1 MKKKQSG
8 FTLVELVTTVT
19 IVGVLAAVAIP
30 RFANLNADARASVI
44 RNTADAMRLA
54 NDSIYS
60 KASSANILNLSSGAT
75 GASITLG
82 GQSITTHFGYAA
94 NATELY
100 KALVANP
107 DLAVGTADTTDI
119 GTDGLAYNSN
129 YTDLTATSDAG
140 PDGTV
145 YHKKAQ
151 TATDCEVGYTQAE
164 STNVAPRV
172 LTVVRDCS

>member
-19 IVGVLAAVAIP
+19 IVGVLAAVALP

-54 NDSIYS
+54 NDSIFA

-75 GASITLG
+75 GASVTLG

-94 NATELY
+94 NATQLY

-107 DLAVGTADTTDI
+107 DLEVGTADTTDI
-119 GTDGLAYNSN
+119 GSDGLAYNSS
-129 YTDLTATSDAG
+129 YADIAATTDAG

-151 TATDCEVGYTQAE
+151 TGTNCEVGYTKAA
-164 STNVAPRV
+164 STNDTPKV
-172 LTVVRDCS
+172 LIIVRDCS